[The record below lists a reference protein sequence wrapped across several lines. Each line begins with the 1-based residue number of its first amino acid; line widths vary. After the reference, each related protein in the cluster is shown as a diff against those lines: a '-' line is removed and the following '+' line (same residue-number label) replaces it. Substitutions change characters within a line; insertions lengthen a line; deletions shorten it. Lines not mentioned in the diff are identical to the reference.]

1 MSTTNGTNAGSS
13 DSLASRLGLDRL
25 AQEAQ
30 GLGQAFADKGVS
42 TLTDKVD
49 GITDK
54 LAGGASGSPATKAK
68 AKAVK
73 NMAKGDS
80 KPKAAVKAGVGGVA
94 DTVKEGASSVKD
106 KISDAVGGGGGN
118 QNKGKGL
125 KVTNIVEELDLPVSR
140 EVAYQAWTQFEDFP
154 GFMKKV
160 ENVEQKSD
168 EEVEWKAQIFWSHRS
183 WTAKIIDQVPNERI
197 VWESSGEK
205 GHVDGA
211 VTFHELAPNLT
222 RMLVVLEYH
231 PQGFFEHTANLWRAQ
246 GRRVRL
252 ELKHFRRH
260 VATTV
265 LLHPDELDGWEG
277 EIHDGKVTKKSSG
290 NGSRGSNGGSSGGRS
305 SDGRSSNRGAGSS
318 RRGAAKTS
326 ASSSSRGAS
335 KTTKSTSSSS
345 RPRKT
350 TKSASSSSGSG
361 SGSSSS
367 RTRKT
372 AKSASSS
379 RSSGS
384 GRARKTA
391 KKSSSSRR
399 SS

>member
-1 MSTTNGTNAGSS
+1 MATAQANG
-13 DSLASRLGLDRL
+13 DSLASKLGLDRL

-42 TLTDKVD
+42 SLTDRVD
-49 GITDK
+49 GLTDK
-54 LAGGASGSPATKAK
+54 LAGGTSGGPAKKAK

-106 KISDAVGGGGGN
+106 KISGAVGGGGGE
-118 QNKGKGL
+118 NKGKGL
-125 KVTNIVEELDLPVSR
+125 KVTNIVEELDLPVPR
-140 EVAYQAWTQFEDFP
+140 EVAYQAWTQFEEFP
-154 GFMKKV
+154 SFMKKV

-260 VATTV
+260 VATAV
-265 LLHPDELDGWEG
+265 LLHPEEIDGWEG
-277 EIHDGKVTKKSSG
+277 EIHDGKVAKKQSSSSNSRRSSNGSSG
-290 NGSRGSNGGSSGGRS
+290 RSSGGRS
-305 SDGRSSNRGAGSS
+305 SGGSS
-318 RRGAAKTS
+318 SKRTAKATAS
-326 ASSSSRGAS
+326 ASSGGA
-335 KTTKSTSSSS
+335 
-345 RPRKT
+345 RKT
-350 TKSASSSSGSG
+350 SKSASSSSSRRPRKAAKSTKSASSGSSS

-372 AKSASSS
+372 AKTAKKSSSS

-384 GRARKTA
+384 GGARKTA
-391 KKSSSSRR
+391 KKSSSSRSR
-399 SS
+399 S

>member
-1 MSTTNGTNAGSS
+1 MAATNSSNGTNS

-30 GLGQAFADKGVS
+30 GLGQAFADRGVS
-42 TLTDKVD
+42 TLTDRVD
-49 GITDK
+49 GLTDK
-54 LAGGASGSPATKAK
+54 LAGGASASPAKKAK

-106 KISDAVGGGGGN
+106 KITDAVGGGGG

-140 EVAYQAWTQFEDFP
+140 DVAYQAWTQFEEFP

-168 EEVEWKAQIFWSHRS
+168 EEVEFKAQIFWSHRS

-260 VATTV
+260 VATQV
-265 LLHPDELDGWEG
+265 LLHPDEVDGWEG
-277 EIHDGKVTKKSSG
+277 EIHDGKVAKKTSS
-290 NGSRGSNGGSSGGRS
+290 NNSRKSNGGSSSGGGS
-305 SDGRSSNRGAGSS
+305 SS
-318 RRGAAKTS
+318 RRGAKTS

-345 RPRKT
+345 SRPRKT
-350 TKSASSSSGSG
+350 TKSASSGSGASKSSSSG

-372 AKSASSS
+372 AKKASSS

-391 KKSSSSRR
+391 KKSSSSRTR